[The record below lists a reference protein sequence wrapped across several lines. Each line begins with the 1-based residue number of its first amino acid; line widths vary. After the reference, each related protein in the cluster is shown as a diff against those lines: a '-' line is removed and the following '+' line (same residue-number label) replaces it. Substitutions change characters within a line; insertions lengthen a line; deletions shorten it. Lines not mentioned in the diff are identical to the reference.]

1 MRPAFMMRSSTVT
14 SYAYA
19 VSARHV
25 ERVSER
31 SRRRTLGAG
40 RRRLRWQEPHMSPLL
55 RENAVII
62 LDRAARWGLTEVNVP
77 TRMPRACSNAL
88 ERACRCVTT

>member
-1 MRPAFMMRSSTVT
+1 
-14 SYAYA
+14 
-19 VSARHV
+19 
-25 ERVSER
+25 
-31 SRRRTLGAG
+31 
-40 RRRLRWQEPHMSPLL
+40 MSPLL
-55 RENAVII
+55 RENAAII